1 MKIGNCDIGNK
12 LFLAP
17 MADVTDTAFRKISAE
32 YGAGFTFTQ
41 MVSAL
46 GIIENE
52 FESLRYLTFNRSEK
66 PIGVQLLG
74 SDFGIIREAVKEVS
88 KFNPDLIDLNC
99 GCSVDKVTNYNF
111 GSALLDD
118 PKTIGKLVDTMV
130 HSSNGI
136 PISIKVRLG
145 KDKNHINVIET
156 AKAAEENGASVIF
169 VHARMRND
177 KYSTVVQTE
186 WIKKV
191 KDELKIPVVG
201 NGSVFTPADAKK
213 MIDDTGCDSVMIARG
228 ALGNPFL
235 FQRYNAM
242 LDTGNDPGEPEIETV
257 TEVLLKHIALVVKD
271 YGEINSFDKIK
282 KLAVW
287 YFKNYPGIDNFLEK
301 VFALTNVSELI
312 NLINT
317 HTGDIKSKKF
327 KLIEMSEVQNK
338 FKERVLFWLVDNK
351 TESVN

>member
-1 MKIGNCDIGNK
+1 MKIANCDLGNK

-17 MADVTDTAFRKISAE
+17 MADVTDSAFRKISVE
-32 YGAGFTFTQ
+32 HGAGLTFTQ
-41 MVSAL
+41 MISAL

-52 FESLRYLTFNRSEK
+52 FESLRYLTFNQKEK

-74 SDFGIIREAVKEVS
+74 SNIDIIKEAVKEVS
-88 KFNPDLIDLNC
+88 KLKPDLIDLNC

-118 PKTIGKLVDTMV
+118 PKLIGKLVNAMV
-130 HSSNGI
+130 NSSNGI
-136 PISIKVRLG
+136 PISIKIRLG
-145 KDKNHINVIET
+145 KDKDHINVLEA

-177 KYSTVVQTE
+177 KYSAEVQID

-201 NGSVFTPADAKK
+201 NGSVFTPSDAKK
-213 MIDDTGCDSVMIARG
+213 MIDSTGCDSVMVARG
-228 ALGNPFL
+228 ALGNPFI
-235 FQRYNAM
+235 FQRYNEM
-242 LDTGNDPGEPEIETV
+242 MKTGNDPGEPEIETAI
-257 TEVLLKHIALVVKD
+257 EVLLKHIELVVKD
-271 YGEINSFDKIK
+271 YGDINSFDKVK
-282 KLAVW
+282 KLAIW
-287 YFKNYPGIDNFLEK
+287 YLKNYPGIDNFLEK
-301 VFALTNVSELI
+301 VFAVTNVDELI
-312 NLINT
+312 NLINA

-327 KLIEMSEVQNK
+327 KLIEKSKIQNK

-351 TESVN
+351 QESVN